1 MIAGDVLLLPLSIG
15 ETGELVVA
23 AAAAAALSLDS
34 IVVVVIT
41 GGFSEGVFRGPL
53 LVALDSFRC
62 SKAPDM
68 AAIPIHVAASDRSS
82 SGEVGD

>member
-23 AAAAAALSLDS
+23 AAAAALSLDS

-41 GGFSEGVFRGPL
+41 GGFSEGVFRDPP

>member
-15 ETGELVVA
+15 ETGELVV